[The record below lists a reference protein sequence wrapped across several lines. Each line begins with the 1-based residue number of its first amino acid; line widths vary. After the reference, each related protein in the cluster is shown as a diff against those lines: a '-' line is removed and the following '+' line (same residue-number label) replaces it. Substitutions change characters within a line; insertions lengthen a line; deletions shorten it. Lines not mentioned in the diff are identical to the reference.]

1 MKHALQISFEA
12 TQLRYTS
19 PMSFKRIGV
28 FGGTFDPPH
37 IGHLILAA
45 EACRQLSLERLLWVL
60 TPVSP
65 LKRADE
71 ITSLDQ
77 RLSMVELAI
86 AGNPDF
92 ELSRIEI
99 DSPGPYY
106 TLDTIQ
112 RFADCH
118 PSAEIVLVIGGDSLR
133 DLPRWHRPA
142 DLVSACHEIGVMRR
156 PGDSVD
162 LSALER
168 QVPGT
173 QAKVRFVDA
182 PLLEISSSDIRRR
195 IREKLPFRYYL
206 SPSVYE
212 YILKNKLYR

>member
-1 MKHALQISFEA
+1 
-12 TQLRYTS
+12 
-19 PMSFKRIGV
+19 MSLKRIGV

-37 IGHLILAA
+37 IGHLILAS
-45 EACRQLSLERLLWVL
+45 EAYQQLNLERLLWVL
-60 TPVSP
+60 TPISP
-65 LKRADE
+65 LKRADD

-77 RLSMVELAI
+77 RLSMLQLAI
-86 AGNPDF
+86 AENPDF

-106 TLDTIQ
+106 TLDTM
-112 RFADCH
+112 RRLADCY
-118 PSAEIVLVIGGDSLR
+118 PSAEVILVIGGDSLR

-142 DLVSACHEIGVMRR
+142 DLMSACDEIGVMRR

-212 YILKNKLYR
+212 YILKNELYR

>member
-1 MKHALQISFEA
+1 M
-12 TQLRYTS
+12 QLRYTS
-19 PMSFKRIGV
+19 AMFRERLGV

-45 EACRQLSLERLLWVL
+45 EACQQLKLDRLLWVL

-65 LKRADE
+65 FKDASD
-71 ITSLDQ
+71 ITPLEH
-77 RLSMVELAI
+77 RLSMLQLAL
-86 AGNPDF
+86 ADNPDF
-92 ELSRIEI
+92 ELSRLEL
-99 DSPGPYY
+99 DLPGPYY
-106 TLDTIQ
+106 TVDTI
-112 RFADCH
+112 RRLADEH
-118 PSAEIVLVIGGDSLR
+118 PSAEIILVIGGDSLR

-142 DLVSACHEIGVMRR
+142 DLVAACHEIGVMRR

-182 PLLEISSSDIRRR
+182 PLLEISSRDIRRR
-195 IREKLPFRYYL
+195 IRENLPFRYYL

-212 YILKNKLYR
+212 YILQNRLYR

>member
-1 MKHALQISFEA
+1 
-12 TQLRYTS
+12 
-19 PMSFKRIGV
+19 MSHERLGV

-45 EACRQLSLERLLWVL
+45 EACRQLNLDRLLWVL

-65 LKRADE
+65 FKRADDV
-71 ITSLDQ
+71 TPLDQ
-77 RLSMVELAI
+77 RLSMLKLAI
-86 AGNPDF
+86 AENPKF
-92 ELSRIEI
+92 ELSHIEI
-99 DSPGPYY
+99 ESPAPHY
-106 TLDTIQ
+106 TVNTIQ
-112 RFADCH
+112 RLADRY
-118 PSAEIVLVIGGDSLR
+118 PSADIILIIGGDSLR
-133 DLPRWHRPA
+133 DLPRWHRPT
-142 DLVSACHEIGVMRR
+142 DLVAACHEIGVMRR

-162 LSALER
+162 LSALKR

-195 IREKLPFRYYL
+195 IRDKLSFRYYL

-212 YILKNKLYR
+212 YILKNNLYR

>member
-1 MKHALQISFEA
+1 MKNSLNYFSKAM
-12 TQLRYTS
+12 QLRYTS
-19 PMSFKRIGV
+19 AMYRERLGV

-45 EACRQLSLERLLWVL
+45 ESSHQLGLDRLLWVL

-65 LKRADE
+65 FKDARE
-71 ITSLDQ
+71 ITPLEQ
-77 RLSMVELAI
+77 RLSMLQFALAD
-86 AGNPDF
+86 NPDF
-92 ELSRIEI
+92 ELSRIEL

-106 TLDTIQ
+106 TVDTI
-112 RFADCH
+112 RKLANEH
-118 PSAEIVLVIGGDSLR
+118 SSVEIILVIGGDSLR

-142 DLVSACHEIGVMRR
+142 DLVAACHEIGVMRR

-168 QVPGT
+168 QIPGT

-195 IREKLPFRYYL
+195 IHENLPFRYYL
-206 SPSVYE
+206 SPSVYK
-212 YILKNKLYR
+212 YILKNELYR

>member
-1 MKHALQISFEA
+1 MRRLAD
-12 TQLRYTS
+12 RY
-19 PMSFKRIGV
+19 
-28 FGGTFDPPH
+28 
-37 IGHLILAA
+37 
-45 EACRQLSLERLLWVL
+45 
-60 TPVSP
+60 
-65 LKRADE
+65 
-71 ITSLDQ
+71 
-77 RLSMVELAI
+77 
-86 AGNPDF
+86 
-92 ELSRIEI
+92 
-99 DSPGPYY
+99 
-106 TLDTIQ
+106 
-112 RFADCH
+112 
-118 PSAEIVLVIGGDSLR
+118 PSAEAILVIGGDSLR

-142 DLVSACHEIGVMRR
+142 DLVSACYEIGVMRR

-162 LSALER
+162 LSALEQ

>member
-1 MKHALQISFEA
+1 M
-12 TQLRYTS
+12 QLRYTS
-19 PMSFKRIGV
+19 AMFRERQGV

-45 EACRQLSLERLLWVL
+45 EARQQLKLDRLLWVL

-65 LKRADE
+65 LKDARG
-71 ITSLDQ
+71 ITPLDQ
-77 RLSMVELAI
+77 RLSMAQLAL
-86 AGNPDF
+86 ADNSDF
-92 ELSRIEI
+92 ELSRLEL
-99 DSPGPYY
+99 DLPGPYY
-106 TLDTIQ
+106 TVDTI
-112 RFADCH
+112 RRLADEQ

-142 DLVSACHEIGVMRR
+142 DLVAACHEIGVMRR
-156 PGDSVD
+156 PGNSVD

-182 PLLEISSSDIRRR
+182 PLLEISSRDIRRR
-195 IREKLPFRYYL
+195 VRENLPFRYYL

-212 YILKNKLYR
+212 YILQQGLYR

>member
-1 MKHALQISFEA
+1 
-12 TQLRYTS
+12 
-19 PMSFKRIGV
+19 MSLERIGV

-37 IGHLILAA
+37 IGHLILAS
-45 EACRQLSLERLLWVL
+45 EAHQQLNLNHLLWVL

-65 LKRADE
+65 LKHAHE
-71 ITSLDQ
+71 ITSLNQ
-77 RLSMVELAI
+77 RLSMLQLVVTD
-86 AGNPDF
+86 NPNF
-92 ELSRIEI
+92 ELSRVEI

-112 RFADCH
+112 RLADCY
-118 PSAEIVLVIGGDSLR
+118 PSAQIILVIGGDSLR

-142 DLVSACHEIGVMRR
+142 DLVAACHEIGVMRR

-162 LSALER
+162 LSALEG

-212 YILKNKLYR
+212 YILKNELYR

>member
-1 MKHALQISFEA
+1 
-12 TQLRYTS
+12 
-19 PMSFKRIGV
+19 MSLKRIGV

-45 EACRQLSLERLLWVL
+45 EACQQLNLERLLWVL

-77 RLSMVELAI
+77 RLSMLQLAI
-86 AGNPDF
+86 AENPAF
-92 ELSRIEI
+92 ELSHIEI

-106 TLDTIQ
+106 TLDTM
-112 RFADCH
+112 RRLADRY
-118 PSAEIVLVIGGDSLR
+118 PSAEAILVIGGDSLR

-142 DLVSACHEIGVMRR
+142 DLVSACYEIGVMRR

-162 LSALER
+162 LSALEQ

>member
-1 MKHALQISFEA
+1 
-12 TQLRYTS
+12 
-19 PMSFKRIGV
+19 MSRERFGV

-45 EACRQLSLERLLWVL
+45 EVCQQLNLDRLLWVL

-65 LKRADE
+65 FKRADDL
-71 ITSLDQ
+71 TPLDQ
-77 RLSMVELAI
+77 RLSMLQLAI
-86 AGNPDF
+86 ADNPKF

-99 DSPGPYY
+99 ASPAPYY
-106 TLDTIQ
+106 TVNTMQKL
-112 RFADCH
+112 ADCY
-118 PSAEIVLVIGGDSLR
+118 PSASLTLVIGGDSLR
-133 DLPRWHRPA
+133 DLPRWYRPT
-142 DLVSACHEIGVMRR
+142 DLVAACHEIGVMRR
-156 PGDSVD
+156 PGETID
-162 LSALER
+162 LSALEQ

-195 IREKLPFRYYL
+195 IRKNLSFRYYL

-212 YILKNKLYR
+212 YILKNNLYR

>member
-1 MKHALQISFEA
+1 MPRE
-12 TQLRYTS
+12 
-19 PMSFKRIGV
+19 RIGL

-45 EACRQLSLERLLWVL
+45 EACYQLNLNRLLWVL
-60 TPVSP
+60 TPLSP
-65 LKRADE
+65 LKREND
-71 ITSLDQ
+71 ISQLDR

-86 AGNPDF
+86 AGTPDF

-106 TLDTIQ
+106 TLDTVQ
-112 RFADCH
+112 RLKGEN
-118 PSAEIVLVIGGDSLR
+118 PSADIVLVIGGDSLR

-142 DLVSACHEIGVMRR
+142 DLVADCHEIGVMRR

-162 LSALER
+162 LSDLER
-168 QVPGT
+168 QVPGI

-182 PLLEISSSDIRRR
+182 PLLEISSTDIRRR
-195 IREKLPFRYYL
+195 VREGLPFRYYL
-206 SPSVYE
+206 SKSVYD
-212 YILKNKLYR
+212 YILEYKLYR

>member
-1 MKHALQISFEA
+1 
-12 TQLRYTS
+12 
-19 PMSFKRIGV
+19 MSLKRIGV

-45 EACRQLSLERLLWVL
+45 EACQQLNLERLLWML

-77 RLSMVELAI
+77 RLSMLQLAI
-86 AGNPDF
+86 AENPAF
-92 ELSRIEI
+92 ELSHIEI

-106 TLDTIQ
+106 TLDTM
-112 RFADCH
+112 RRLADRY
-118 PSAEIVLVIGGDSLR
+118 PSAEAILVIGGDSLR

-142 DLVSACHEIGVMRR
+142 DLVSACYEIGVMRR

-162 LSALER
+162 LSALEQ

-195 IREKLPFRYYL
+195 VREKLPFRYYL

>member
-1 MKHALQISFEA
+1 
-12 TQLRYTS
+12 
-19 PMSFKRIGV
+19 MSHERLGV

-45 EACRQLSLERLLWVL
+45 EACRQLNLDRLLWVL

-65 LKRADE
+65 FKRADDV
-71 ITSLDQ
+71 TPLDQ
-77 RLSMVELAI
+77 RLSMLKLAI
-86 AGNPDF
+86 AENTKF
-92 ELSRIEI
+92 ELSHIEI
-99 DSPGPYY
+99 ESPAPHY
-106 TLDTIQ
+106 TVNTIQ
-112 RFADCH
+112 RLADRY
-118 PSAEIVLVIGGDSLR
+118 PSADIILIIGGDSLR
-133 DLPRWHRPA
+133 DLPRWHRPT
-142 DLVSACHEIGVMRR
+142 DLVAACHEIGVMRR

-162 LSALER
+162 LSALKR

-195 IREKLPFRYYL
+195 IRDKLSFRYYL

-212 YILKNKLYR
+212 YILKNNLYR